1 MKAPK
6 KDRNIVGKII
16 REKRKELGLTQ
27 DELAKKMGYKNRVSI
42 CKVETGKEDLTTERV
57 RHFAKVLQCKP
68 AELMDWNIEVDNI
81 TDEEHRK
88 ESAERIL
95 SYTKLLS
102 DAYKKA
108 PKKDRKA
115 VCAILEIPFTDVE
128 KGLSEDNP

>member
-1 MKAPK
+1 M
-6 KDRNIVGKII
+6 NIVGKII

-27 DELAKKMGYKNRVSI
+27 EELAKKMGYKNRVSI

-57 RHFAKVLQCKP
+57 RQFAKALQCKP
-68 AELMDWNIEVDNI
+68 AELMGWSIEVDNI
-81 TDEEHRK
+81 TDDELRDCK
-88 ESAERIL
+88 KRSAERIL
-95 SYTKLLS
+95 AYARLLT